1 MFSVLFPGQGSQS
14 VGMAREL
21 YDNFDY
27 VKKLFN
33 EAEDALNLPIKKI
46 IFDGPKELLN
56 ETENTQPAIF
66 LVSYSIFNVIKNET
80 SFDINKAN
88 FFAGHSLGEY
98 TALAL
103 AEFVSYRDALK
114 IISVRGDSMQKAVEN
129 SNSTMAAVLTS
140 DLKQTIDA
148 VEKLN
153 NQGISINISNFNDAS
168 QIVIGG
174 LKDDIDYLKSNPIDL
189 SAKRIIPLDVAGAFH
204 TKFVS
209 PAKQE
214 VQNVVDK
221 VEFSDGKFDVYMNV
235 DAKIAE
241 IKTIKQ
247 RLVDQIDNSV
257 MFYDQILN
265 IENIAKPEKWY
276 HIGPGNVTAGMV
288 KKSISSES
296 IEIINSLDSLN
307 NI

>member
-1 MFSVLFPGQGSQS
+1 MNWVAMFPGQGSQKA
-14 VGMAREL
+14 GMGE
-21 YDNFDY
+21 
-27 VKKLFN
+27 
-33 EAEDALNLPIKKI
+33 
-46 IFDGPKELLN
+46 ELLN
-56 ETENTQPAIF
+56 LYPDLLIDEFEETLGWSLKQTILQSEQSEITKTNIAQPYIFAI
-66 LVSYSIFNVIKNET
+66 SYCYGLEAFKKLGQPKIGI
-80 SFDINKAN
+80 
-88 FFAGHSLGEY
+88 GHSLGEY

-103 AEFVSYRDALK
+103 SEFISYSDALK

-129 SNSTMAAVLTS
+129 SDSTMAAVLTS

-148 VEKLN
+148 VKALN
-153 NQGISINISNFNDAS
+153 NQGVSINISNFNDGS

-174 LKDDIDYLKSNPIDL
+174 LKDDIDYLKSNPVDL
-189 SAKRIIPLDVAGAFH
+189 NAKRVIPLDVAGAFH
-204 TKFVS
+204 SKFVS
-209 PAKQE
+209 SAKQE
-214 VQNVVDK
+214 VQNIIDK
-221 VEFSDGKFDVYMNV
+221 VEFSEGKFDVYMNV
-235 DAKIAE
+235 DAKVADLT
-241 IKTIKQ
+241 TIKK

-288 KKSISSES
+288 KKSISSEG

>member
-1 MFSVLFPGQGSQS
+1 MNWVAMFPGQGSQQA
-14 VGMAREL
+14 GMGEEL
-21 YDNFDY
+21 LDLYPDLLIEEFEETLGWSLKETILQSDQSEITKTNIAQPYIFAISY
-27 VKKLFN
+27 CYGLEAFKKL
-33 EAEDALNLPIKKI
+33 
-46 IFDGPKELLN
+46 GTPKVG
-56 ETENTQPAIF
+56 I
-66 LVSYSIFNVIKNET
+66 
-80 SFDINKAN
+80 
-88 FFAGHSLGEY
+88 GHSLGEY

-103 AEFVSYRDALK
+103 AEFISYRDALK

-148 VEKLN
+148 VETLN
-153 NQGISINISNFNDAS
+153 NQGISINISNFNDGT

-189 SAKRIIPLDVAGAFH
+189 SAKRVIPLDVAGAFH
-204 TKFVS
+204 SKFVS

-214 VQNVVDK
+214 VQNIVDK
-221 VEFSDGKFDVYMNV
+221 VEFSEGKFDVYMNV
-235 DAKIAE
+235 DANIADLE
-241 IKTIKQ
+241 TIKQ

-265 IENIAKPEKWY
+265 IENTVNPEKWY

-288 KKSISSES
+288 KKSISSKG
-296 IEIINSLDSLN
+296 IETINSLDSLN
-307 NI
+307 AI

>member
-1 MFSVLFPGQGSQS
+1 MNWVAMFPGQGSQKA
-14 VGMAREL
+14 GMGE
-21 YDNFDY
+21 
-27 VKKLFN
+27 
-33 EAEDALNLPIKKI
+33 
-46 IFDGPKELLN
+46 ELLN
-56 ETENTQPAIF
+56 LYPDLLIDEFEETLGWSLKQTILQSEQSEITKTNIAQPYIFAI
-66 LVSYSIFNVIKNET
+66 SYCYGLEAFKKLGQPKIGI
-80 SFDINKAN
+80 
-88 FFAGHSLGEY
+88 GHSLGEY

-103 AEFVSYRDALK
+103 SEFISYSDALK

-148 VEKLN
+148 VEALN
-153 NQGISINISNFNDAS
+153 NQGVSINISNFNDGS

-174 LKDDIDYLKSNPIDL
+174 LKDDIDYLKSNPVDL
-189 SAKRIIPLDVAGAFH
+189 SAKRVIPLDVAGAFH
-204 TKFVS
+204 SKFVS

-214 VQNVVDK
+214 VQDIIDE
-221 VEFSDGKFDVYMNV
+221 VEFSEGKFDVYMNV
-235 DAKIAE
+235 DANIADLT
-241 IKTIKQ
+241 TIKQ

-265 IENIAKPEKWY
+265 IENIMNPEKWY

-288 KKSISSES
+288 KKSISSEG

>member
-1 MFSVLFPGQGSQS
+1 MNWVAMFPGQGSQKA
-14 VGMAREL
+14 GMGE
-21 YDNFDY
+21 
-27 VKKLFN
+27 
-33 EAEDALNLPIKKI
+33 
-46 IFDGPKELLN
+46 ELLN
-56 ETENTQPAIF
+56 LYPDLLIDEFEETLGWSLKQTILQSDQSEITKTNIAQPYIFAI
-66 LVSYSIFNVIKNET
+66 SYCYGLET
-80 SFDINKAN
+80 FKKLGQPKIGI
-88 FFAGHSLGEY
+88 GHSLGEY

-103 AEFVSYRDALK
+103 SEFISYSDALK

-129 SNSTMAAVLTS
+129 SDSTMAAVLTS

-148 VEKLN
+148 VKALN
-153 NQGISINISNFNDAS
+153 NQGVSINISNFNDGS

-174 LKDDIDYLKSNPIDL
+174 LKDDIDYLKSNPVDL
-189 SAKRIIPLDVAGAFH
+189 NAKRVIPLDVAGAFH
-204 TKFVS
+204 SKFVS
-209 PAKQE
+209 SAKQE
-214 VQNVVDK
+214 VQNIIDE
-221 VEFSDGKFDVYMNV
+221 VEFSEGKFDVYMNV
-235 DAKIAE
+235 DAKVADLTTV
-241 IKTIKQ
+241 KK

-288 KKSISSES
+288 KKSISSEG

>member
-1 MFSVLFPGQGSQS
+1 MNWVAMFPGQGSQKA
-14 VGMAREL
+14 GMGE
-21 YDNFDY
+21 
-27 VKKLFN
+27 
-33 EAEDALNLPIKKI
+33 
-46 IFDGPKELLN
+46 ELLN
-56 ETENTQPAIF
+56 LYPDLLIDEFEETLGWSLKQTILQSDQSEITKTNIAQPYIFAI
-66 LVSYSIFNVIKNET
+66 SYCYGLEAFKKLGQPKVGI
-80 SFDINKAN
+80 
-88 FFAGHSLGEY
+88 GHSLGEY

-103 AEFVSYRDALK
+103 SGFISYSDALK

-129 SNSTMAAVLTS
+129 SDSTMAAVLTS

-148 VEKLN
+148 VKALN
-153 NQGISINISNFNDAS
+153 NQGVSINISNFNDGS

-174 LKDDIDYLKSNPIDL
+174 LKDDIDYLKSNPVDL
-189 SAKRIIPLDVAGAFH
+189 NAKRVIPLDVAGAFH
-204 TKFVS
+204 SKFVS
-209 PAKQE
+209 SAKEE
-214 VQNVVDK
+214 VQNIIDE
-221 VEFSDGKFDVYMNV
+221 VEFSEGKFDVYMNV
-235 DAKIAE
+235 DAKVADLA
-241 IKTIKQ
+241 TIKK

-288 KKSISSES
+288 KKSISSEG

>member
-1 MFSVLFPGQGSQS
+1 MNWVAMFPGQGSQKA
-14 VGMAREL
+14 GMGE
-21 YDNFDY
+21 
-27 VKKLFN
+27 
-33 EAEDALNLPIKKI
+33 
-46 IFDGPKELLN
+46 ELLN
-56 ETENTQPAIF
+56 LYPDLLIDEFEETLGWSLKQTILQSEQSEITKTNIAQPYIFAI
-66 LVSYSIFNVIKNET
+66 SYCYGLEAFKKLGQPKIGI
-80 SFDINKAN
+80 
-88 FFAGHSLGEY
+88 GHSLGEY

-103 AEFVSYRDALK
+103 SEFISYSDALK

-148 VEKLN
+148 VEALN
-153 NQGISINISNFNDAS
+153 NQGVSINISNFNDGS

-174 LKDDIDYLKSNPIDL
+174 LKDDIDYLKSNPVDL
-189 SAKRIIPLDVAGAFH
+189 NAKRVIPLDVAGAFH
-204 TKFVS
+204 SKFVS
-209 PAKQE
+209 SAKQE
-214 VQNVVDK
+214 VQNIIDK
-221 VEFSDGKFDVYMNV
+221 VEFSEGKFDVYMNV
-235 DAKIAE
+235 DAKVADLT
-241 IKTIKQ
+241 TIKK

-265 IENIAKPEKWY
+265 IENFAKPEKWY

-288 KKSISSES
+288 KKSISSEG

>member
-1 MFSVLFPGQGSQS
+1 MNWVAMFPGQGSHQAGMGEELLDLYPDLLIEDFEETLGWSLKETILNSDQS
-14 VGMAREL
+14 EITKTNIAQPYIFAISYCYGLEA
-21 YDNFDY
+21 F
-27 VKKLFN
+27 KKL
-33 EAEDALNLPIKKI
+33 
-46 IFDGPKELLN
+46 GTPKVG
-56 ETENTQPAIF
+56 I
-66 LVSYSIFNVIKNET
+66 
-80 SFDINKAN
+80 
-88 FFAGHSLGEY
+88 GHSLGEY

-103 AEFVSYRDALK
+103 AEFISYRDALK

-148 VEKLN
+148 VETLN
-153 NQGISINISNFNDAS
+153 NQGVSINISNFNDGT

-189 SAKRIIPLDVAGAFH
+189 GAKRVIPLDVAGAFH
-204 TKFVS
+204 SKFVS
-209 PAKQE
+209 PAKEE
-214 VQNVVDK
+214 VQNIVNK
-221 VEFSDGKFDVYMNV
+221 VEFSEGKFDVYMNV
-235 DAKIAE
+235 DANIADLT
-241 IKTIKQ
+241 TIKQ

-265 IENIAKPEKWY
+265 IENIVNPEKWY

-288 KKSISSES
+288 KKSISSKS

-307 NI
+307 TI

>member
-1 MFSVLFPGQGSQS
+1 MNWVAMFPGQGSQKA
-14 VGMAREL
+14 GMGE
-21 YDNFDY
+21 
-27 VKKLFN
+27 
-33 EAEDALNLPIKKI
+33 
-46 IFDGPKELLN
+46 ELLN
-56 ETENTQPAIF
+56 LYPDLLIDEFEETLGWSLKQTILQSEQSEITKTNIAQPYIFAI
-66 LVSYSIFNVIKNET
+66 SYCYGLEAFKKLGQPKIGI
-80 SFDINKAN
+80 
-88 FFAGHSLGEY
+88 GHSLGEY

-103 AEFVSYRDALK
+103 SEFISYSDALK

-129 SNSTMAAVLTS
+129 SDSTMAAVLTS

-148 VEKLN
+148 VKALN
-153 NQGISINISNFNDAS
+153 NQGVSINISNFNDGS

-174 LKDDIDYLKSNPIDL
+174 LKDDIDYLKSNPVDL
-189 SAKRIIPLDVAGAFH
+189 NAKRVIPLDVAGAFH
-204 TKFVS
+204 SKFVS
-209 PAKQE
+209 SAKQE
-214 VQNVVDK
+214 VQNIIDK
-221 VEFSDGKFDVYMNV
+221 VEFSEGKFDVYMNV
-235 DAKIAE
+235 DAKVADLA
-241 IKTIKQ
+241 TIKK

-288 KKSISSES
+288 KKSISSEG